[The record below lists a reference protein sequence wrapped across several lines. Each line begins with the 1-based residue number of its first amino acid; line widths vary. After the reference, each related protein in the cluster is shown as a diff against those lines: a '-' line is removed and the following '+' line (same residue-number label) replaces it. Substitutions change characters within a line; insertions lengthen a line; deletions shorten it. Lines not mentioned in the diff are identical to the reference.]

1 MKRDGASFS
10 ALPSA
15 LSDTPFPT
23 HVLANDPTSAAITMS
38 GIEVAGLALGALPLI
53 IQAIKVYAGGVSTV
67 ERYFKYEIPLRDLH
81 RAVEAE
87 YVIYQN
93 TCEEL
98 LNSVVEDN
106 EDRAALLDQ
115 PGGPGWKR
123 PELEAALRE
132 RLSRSYPAYIGT
144 MESMMRI
151 VSEIK
156 RLLKLDK
163 AGKVRSCY
171 LIVGIRHRI

>member
-1 MKRDGASFS
+1 M
-10 ALPSA
+10 
-15 LSDTPFPT
+15 
-23 HVLANDPTSAAITMS
+23 LANDPTSAASTMS

-53 IQAIKVYAGGVSTV
+53 IQAIKVYADGVSTV

-98 LNSVVEDN
+98 LNALVEDN
-106 EDRAALLDQ
+106 EVRAALLDQ
-115 PGGPGWKR
+115 PGGPGWRR
-123 PELEAALRE
+123 PALEETLE
-132 RLSRSYPAYIGT
+132 KRLSRSYQAYIGT
-144 MESMMRI
+144 MESMLRA

-163 AGKVRSCY
+163 GGKVRASY
-171 LIVGIRHRI
+171 AIVGFRHRIKLTTTPSSN